1 MLFKNYTA
9 FIQNMSTFIDGPK
22 SPYGYKTRITNTD
35 LIENTTFTV
44 LRIHVYD
51 IQETIVGSG
60 KEKFEVW
67 FDDLS
72 VIQDQANNSLSDGK
86 IVGNLNTYIYI
97 PIWILQ
103 STETS
108 GSGFKYTIISLF
120 SINMLIK
127 LFVSSTASL
136 MWNMIHVLQVLRLIL
151 MIDIQMP
158 RLISMTIDYLE
169 IVIGEIEE
177 LEDVVPDPFNEYII
191 DSEQLNE
198 NAFVPDNLEK
208 HGYEKPYLTDLY
220 GKQFIIIAGV
230 FILLVPSAFLL
241 MHSCK

>member
-1 MLFKNYTA
+1 MN
-9 FIQNMSTFIDGPK
+9 TFIDGPH
-22 SPYGYKTRITNTD
+22 SPYVYSTRIINTNF
-35 LIENTTFTV
+35 IENTTFTV
-44 LRIHVYD
+44 MHIQVYD
-51 IQETIVGSG
+51 IQESIIGSG
-60 KEKFEVW
+60 KEKFEMW

-86 IVGNLNTYIYI
+86 IVGNLNTYEYI
-97 PIWILQ
+97 PYWLL
-103 STETS
+103 ELVRKS
-108 GSGFKYTIISLF
+108 GTGFKYTIISLF

-158 RLISMTIDYLE
+158 RLISMTIEYLE
-169 IVIGEIEE
+169 IVIGEIDE

-191 DSEQLNE
+191 DSQDINE

-241 MHSCK
+241 MLSCK